1 MDRLGV
7 GPDLEYNMDETG
19 MAIRETRHGRVVGSA
34 CLRYGAVTEADPLA
48 VGIVN

>member
-7 GPDLEYNMDETG
+7 GPDLEYNMDET
-19 MAIRETRHGRVVGSA
+19 
-34 CLRYGAVTEADPLA
+34 EADPLA